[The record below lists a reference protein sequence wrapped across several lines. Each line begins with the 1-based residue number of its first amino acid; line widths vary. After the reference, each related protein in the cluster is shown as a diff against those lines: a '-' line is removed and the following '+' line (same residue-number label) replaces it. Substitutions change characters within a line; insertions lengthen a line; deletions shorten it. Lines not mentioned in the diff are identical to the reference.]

1 MLKFKSYFF
10 LLILIGLTAC
20 KSSPTADTDLY
31 CIGELA

>member
-20 KSSPTADTDLY
+20 KSSPTADTE
-31 CIGELA
+31 GKA